1 MRSRNQN
8 DLVPAFLCIR
18 WAKCRFVL
26 AQGSAFGECT
36 SSSCQARW
44 CTKYT
49 NRVGVS
55 LLDCAKGRWRGCNN
69 LICFVALTT
78 PMSLLGRKLCQQW
91 LPQLI
96 KSRFHSAKAL
106 IPKMD
111 SFFSGYWLHYIIKS
125 YLISFMNFSMRSSC
139 GQAEPVSLGCWN
151 LYCPSIFLQIFSRM
165 SSRSVFS

>member
-1 MRSRNQN
+1 MRSRNQS

-91 LPQLI
+91 LPQFL
-96 KSRFHSAKAL
+96 S
-106 IPKMD
+106 
-111 SFFSGYWLHYIIKS
+111 
-125 YLISFMNFSMRSSC
+125 LISVVQNVSRRDYCSLSLWFFKTKQNGMIYKKQNPQPSSGC
-139 GQAEPVSLGCWN
+139 GFCWLLKFVGCRYSFRTFKVW
-151 LYCPSIFLQIFSRM
+151 R
-165 SSRSVFS
+165 